1 MALGDGA
8 VWNEAEPTN
17 ATVANQIDDYNRDL
31 RVGIRSRMAREHIWP
46 DSQTGTGQA
55 GHHSIVSLQT
65 QTAAPSYDTSAAGVL
80 YASSGGGLT
89 FRTNTGTGVDT
100 VLALPAGGGSTIPTG
115 GIILWSGAI
124 ADIPTGWFLCDGT
137 NSTPDLTDRFV
148 IHADADSGGTN
159 NVGDTGGAKTHTLT
173 IAEMP
178 AHTHTYRRP
187 VGAGSAADGSLG
199 SSDSNTGSTGGGGA
213 HNNRD
218 KYYALA
224 YIMKG

>member
-80 YASSGGGLT
+80 YASSGGGLSYNI
-89 FRTNTGTGVDT
+89 NTGTGVARTLIPTDGVNSAYPIGSIYISVAST
-100 VLALPAGGGSTIPTG
+100 NPGTLFGGTWEAFGAGRVLLGNGGGYS
-115 GIILWSGAI
+115 A
-124 ADIPTGWFLCDGT
+124 
-137 NSTPDLTDRFV
+137 
-148 IHADADSGGTN
+148 
-159 NVGDTGGAKTHTLT
+159 GDTGGAATHTLT
-173 IAEMP
+173 TAEIP
-178 AHTHTYRRP
+178 SHTHTLPTFRGGIGISG
-187 VGAGSAADGSLG
+187 GAHIFPDASLG
-199 SSDSNTGSTGGGGA
+199 AAGGTSGATGSGGA
-213 HNNRD
+213 HNNLQPYVVVYMWRRT
-218 KYYALA
+218 A
-224 YIMKG
+224 